1 MRTVQRVTRA
11 VFSLCASL
19 KLLHLEDLASPALP
33 GYLLPTNMAWCPGA
47 LVRGK
52 RLNQSR
58 GIEKQFLNYE
68 ESEMNRSFRNLGV
81 LCFVAVLFLLVSS
94 TSNAQTFR
102 GTILGTV
109 TDSSGAAVPG
119 VTVTIKNV
127 DTGLTRT
134 VVTSDDGSYSVPE
147 LPIGNYNVSAQ
158 KEGFKE
164 AVASGVKVE
173 VSSERR
179 VDFTLQPGQLAQRI
193 EVVGEE
199 LPMVESTSNTLGGIV
214 ESNVVTNLPV
224 NGRDYQK
231 LILLV
236 PGAASGPDAITDSA
250 GSYGTVSVN
259 GARGR
264 SNNYLLDGTDM
275 NDGYRNDPAIN
286 EGGVF
291 STPATILPVEAIAEM
306 HIASNFEAEYGRSAG
321 SAINIVTKSGT
332 NNFHGS
338 AFDFFRNTDLNARN
352 FFDLASAGPQQ
363 PFHLNQFGGT
373 IGGPIVHDKTFF
385 FVDYEGVRET
395 GAQSSPGCVPTAADI
410 AANTP
415 AGGINPVIQ
424 KLLALNPW
432 PKPTNANDCYA
443 GGASNITI
451 ATPFSNR
458 VDNAIVKV
466 DHNFNKDNLLTG
478 RYYIGDSTQL
488 FPLAL
493 TGGGDLPN
501 YNTLT
506 PTRVQLISISYVSVI
521 SPSVVNEAR
530 IGWNR
535 FAEGFFP
542 EDRNFDPYSIGL
554 NTVGPGTANAG
565 NPYNFGMPVINV
577 SGLPQLGSDKGDPRQ
592 RVDTNWHYIDNVSWK
607 TGKHEIKLGYEFR
620 RTSVSQIFN
629 RVFRGRL
636 DFPGSS
642 TENSLQEFLAG
653 TPNPSI
659 LDSRQGSGDTNR
671 NTFENSQ
678 AFYLQDSYRVSHNFT
693 VNLGLR
699 YDYFGIVQ
707 EKHDMFNNV
716 DPTTG
721 AVFAVGPGRLYQP
734 DYNNWAP
741 RLSVAWDVSGH
752 QKTVVRAGYGIFYDA
767 TSQDMFMGHLPFSTL
782 FDPGPAYSGL
792 PGVGQILIGT
802 PLTDASGNALPIMPN
817 QPVFGNYAPMPDE
830 FGIDPH
836 IRTPYLQNYNL
847 NVQQQLTRNMVL
859 QVGYVGSHGSKLWDF
874 RDINQPSF
882 AQIWAADCAGVTP
895 LPAVGQPCPGGTIL
909 DFNTPRRLTG
919 TSIYNYIYWQE
930 SAAKSNYNALQTTYS
945 INNWHGLT
953 SSFNFTWSHSIDTA
967 SDGEDYVPNAAQP
980 SDSTQPQLNRGNS
993 NFDTRKRLTW
1003 NFIYQFPNRQ
1013 GSFQRLTNGWGLNG
1027 ILTVQSGMPFHMI
1040 LENDDYDG
1048 SGTDFPTP
1056 DVIGPIK
1063 YNSSDPTQFLA
1074 LSSFA
1079 VPCTPVAAGFN
1090 GAASS
1095 CEPGTRH
1102 FGNEARNS
1110 LVGPPFRQLD
1120 FSIYKNTNITEKVKL
1135 ELRFE
1140 FYNLLNHPNFANPL
1154 WPNFGSDPSYY
1165 RVTLPAGCSTWYSSN
1180 GHLCGFLPLTTTADV
1195 GPGYPFLGGGGPRS
1209 IQLAA
1214 KFTF

>member
-1 MRTVQRVTRA
+1 
-11 VFSLCASL
+11 
-19 KLLHLEDLASPALP
+19 
-33 GYLLPTNMAWCPGA
+33 
-47 LVRGK
+47 
-52 RLNQSR
+52 
-58 GIEKQFLNYE
+58 
-68 ESEMNRSFRNLGV
+68 MNRFFRNLSV
-81 LCFVAVLFLLVSS
+81 LAFVCLASLLL
-94 TSNAQTFR
+94 NAGKLHAQTFR
-102 GTILGTV
+102 GTILGTI
-109 TDSSGAAVPG
+109 TDSSGGAIPG
-119 VTVTIKNV
+119 ATVTIKNL

-134 VVTSDDGSYSVPE
+134 VTTSDDGSYAAPE
-147 LPIGNYNVSAQ
+147 LPIGNYSISVEKQ
-158 KEGFKE
+158 GFKTGL
-164 AVASGVKVE
+164 VSGIKVE

-179 VDFTLQPGQLAQRI
+179 ADVTLQPGELAQKI
-193 EVVGEE
+193 EVLGEE

-214 ESNVVTNLPV
+214 ESKVVTNLPV

-236 PGAASGPDAITDSA
+236 PGASSGPDAITDSP

-291 STPATILPVEAIAEM
+291 STPATILPVEAIAEL

-332 NNFHGS
+332 NDWHGVG
-338 AFDFFRNTDLNARN
+338 FDFLRNTALNARN
-352 FFDLASAGPQQ
+352 YFNPAPAEPNGGSQQ

-395 GAQSSPGCVPTAADI
+395 GAQSSPGCVPIPGDFSAYAPVPGDVTS
-410 AANTP
+410 
-415 AGGINPVIQ
+415 INPVIQ

-432 PKPTNANDCYA
+432 PKATTPTDCYTN
-443 GGASNITI
+443 GGSNITI

-458 VDNAIVKV
+458 VDNAIVKI
-466 DHNFNKDNLLTG
+466 DHSFSPRNTLTG
-478 RYYIGDSTQL
+478 RYYIGDSSQL

-501 YNTLT
+501 YNTFT
-506 PTRVQLISISYVSVI
+506 PTRVQLISISFVSVLTPTI
-521 SPSVVNEAR
+521 INEAR

-542 EDRNFDPYSIGL
+542 QDHSFDPYSIGL
-554 NTVGPGTANAG
+554 NTVGPGTPNAG

-592 RVDTNWHYIDNVSWK
+592 RVDTNWHYIDNISWK
-607 TGKHEIKLGYEFR
+607 AGKHDIKFGYEFR
-620 RTSVSQIFN
+620 RTSVSQMFN
-629 RVFRGRL
+629 RAFRGKL
-636 DFPGSS
+636 AFGS
-642 TENSLQEFLAG
+642 LADFLAG

-659 LDSRQGSGDTNR
+659 FSSRQGSGDTNR
-671 NTFENSQ
+671 NTFENSH
-678 AFYLQDSYRVSHNFT
+678 AFYLQDSYRLSRRVT

-707 EKHDMFNNV
+707 EKHSMFDNV

-721 AVFAVGPGRLYQP
+721 AVFAVGQGRLYQP

-741 RLSVAWDVSGH
+741 RLSVAWDVTGR

-767 TSQDMFMGHLPFSTL
+767 TSQDMFLGHLPFSTL

-792 PGVGQILIGT
+792 PGVGQISIGT
-802 PLTDASGNALPIMPN
+802 PAVDSLGNVLPLALN
-817 QPVFGNYAPMPDE
+817 QPVFTNIAPMPDA
-830 FGIDPH
+830 FGVDPH
-836 IRTPYLQNYNL
+836 IRAPYLQNYNL
-847 NVQQQLTRNMVL
+847 NIQQQLTRKMVL

-895 LPAVGQPCPGGTIL
+895 LPAVGQPCPGGTIQ
-909 DFNTPRRLTG
+909 DFNVPRRLTG
-919 TSIYNYIYWQE
+919 TSSYNYIYWQE
-930 SAAKSNYNALQTTYS
+930 SAAKSNYNSLQTTFRVED
-945 INNWHGLT
+945 WHGLT
-953 SSFNFTWSHSIDTA
+953 TAFNFTWSHSIDTA

-993 NFDTRKRLTW
+993 NFDVRKRLTW
-1003 NFIYQFPNRQ
+1003 NFIYNFPNRK
-1013 GSFQRLTNGWGLNG
+1013 GSLERLTNGWGLNG
-1027 ILTVQSGMPFHMI
+1027 ILTVQSGQPFHMI
-1040 LENDDYDG
+1040 LEADDFDG
-1048 SGTDFPTP
+1048 SGTDFPKP
-1056 DVIGPIK
+1056 DVVGPIK
-1063 YNSSDPTQFLA
+1063 YNYSDPGNFLN
-1074 LSSFA
+1074 LTSFA
-1079 VPCTPVAAGFN
+1079 VPCTYSGTDGF
-1090 GAASS
+1090 ADS
-1095 CEPGTRH
+1095 CVPGTRH
-1102 FGNEARNS
+1102 FGNLGRNS

-1120 FSIYKNTNITEKVKL
+1120 FSIFKNTNITERLKL

-1140 FYNLLNHPNFANPL
+1140 AYNLFNHPNFANPI
-1154 WPNFGSDPSYY
+1154 WPNFLSDPTTSN
-1165 RVTLPAGCSTWYSSN
+1165 TCGLTPGCANSIGSN
-1180 GHLCGFLPLTTTADV
+1180 GRLVGSLPLTTTADV

-1209 IQLAA
+1209 LQIAA
-1214 KFTF
+1214 KFSF